1 MPIKGKYGKRKWG
14 GREKGTPNK
23 DTAELQEICKRLKC
37 SPFEVTILFAKGDW
51 KALGYEAEKYV
62 SSESEKATTYKYT
75 IDPSVR
81 AKCASDACQYLYA
94 KRKAV
99 EVSGPEGGAIETNNE
114 LANELLSEFSA
125 ALKGAGE
132 RKWSSSTATH

>member
-1 MPIKGKYGKRKWG
+1 MANATGKKFG
-14 GREKGTPNK
+14 GRTKGTPNK
-23 DTAELQEICKRLKC
+23 DTQELQEICKRLKC
-37 SPFEVTILFAKGDW
+37 SPFEVTILFAMGDW
-51 KALGYEAEKYV
+51 RTLGYTAEKYV

-99 EVSGPEGGAIETNNE
+99 EMSGPDGGPVEIDNTASNE
-114 LANELLSEFSA
+114 ALAELGVL
-125 ALKGAGE
+125 LKNAGE
-132 RKWSSSTATH
+132 RKK